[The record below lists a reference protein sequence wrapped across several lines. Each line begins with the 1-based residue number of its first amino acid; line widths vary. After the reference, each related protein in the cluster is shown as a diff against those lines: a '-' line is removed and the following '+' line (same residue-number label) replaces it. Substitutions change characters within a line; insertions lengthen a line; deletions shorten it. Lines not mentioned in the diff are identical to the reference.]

1 MNTAPILTPQIANDL
16 QAGINTI
23 RSPLPTDP
31 EKRDKAI
38 AAMLELQLRKAQG
51 LEIGRGGIKLNGWL
65 AIVAFAAIV
74 GLVAWKVNIPDCIRA
89 WRCGATEVQE
99 SPE

>member
-1 MNTAPILTPQIANDL
+1 MNAPKILTPQISNDL

-51 LEIGRGGIKLNGWL
+51 LEIGKGGIKLNGWL

-74 GLVAWKVNIPDCIRA
+74 AVLAWKVDIPDCIRA
-89 WRCGATEVQE
+89 WRGETPAAEAA
-99 SPE
+99 P

>member
-1 MNTAPILTPQIANDL
+1 MTTPKILTPQIANDL

-23 RSPLPTDP
+23 RSPLPTDS
-31 EKRDKAI
+31 ETRDKAI

-65 AIVAFAAIV
+65 AIVAFAVIV
-74 GLVAWKVNIPDCIRA
+74 AVLAWKVNIPDCIRA
-89 WRCGATEVQE
+89 WRGGTAEVQE
-99 SPE
+99 ATE